1 MTPGIHRV
9 QSSEQRCLRA
19 LSRKVAE
26 RMKKTL
32 VSLMALTVYLMALP
46 ARSAQI
52 YECVAIGGG
61 EFYSTGRCSEHKA
74 VGRII
79 HQVPDGLPF
88 DQQVDI
94 INKRK
99 GAEQKQEDTFSKL
112 QECSSFA
119 DELAALNKKYA
130 QGNYVEVNEVN
141 RDQARH
147 RELKSRQA
155 SRGCFSK

>member
-1 MTPGIHRV
+1 
-9 QSSEQRCLRA
+9 
-19 LSRKVAE
+19 
-26 RMKKTL
+26 MKKTL
-32 VSLMALTVYLMALP
+32 VSLVASALGLMALP
-46 ARSAQI
+46 ASSAQI

-61 EFYSTGRCSEHKA
+61 EFYSTGRCSDHKA
-74 VGRII
+74 LGRII

-99 GAEQKQEDTFSKL
+99 GAEQSQKKKEDDTFSKQ
-112 QECSSFA
+112 QECRFFA
-119 DELAALNKKYA
+119 DELAALNTKYA
-130 QGNYVEVNEVN
+130 QGTYVEINEVN